1 MESSNMSDSTNS
13 EKTPATPLFKQ
24 AQFRKLVLIL
34 ILSIFV
40 ILFIAWIYNHNR
52 ESTDDAFIE
61 ANVVQIS
68 PHINGYILQVK
79 VNDNQWVNQGD
90 LLAEIDPRDF
100 QVQVDQAQANL
111 DAAIARHGA
120 SIHDV
125 TLTEETTTAIIS
137 QAKNNFLSAKA
148 LAEQAQSL
156 VTAAEAQSQL
166 AAADLIR
173 YQALYDKDEI
183 SKQRLDKVTANKIA
197 AKANLEAQKRAY
209 LSAKAAVEVALAKL
223 NEAQTAPKQVA
234 VKKDQAKGG
243 QASVEEAQANLKA
256 AQLNL
261 SYTKLIAPVSGH
273 VVRKNLSIGQL
284 VAPGNA
290 VMGIVYDAPWVIAN
304 FKETQLTKMHPG
316 EKVIIKVDA
325 FPSHDFHGHIDSIQ
339 NGTGSRFSLLPP
351 ENATGNY
358 VKIVQRVPVKIVF
371 DEPINSLSH
380 LAPGMSVTPTVYLDD
395 NTRL

>member
-1 MESSNMSDSTNS
+1 MSDSTNS
-13 EKTPATPLFKQ
+13 DKTTAIPLFKQ
-24 AQFRKLVLIL
+24 AQFKRLVLIL
-34 ILSIFV
+34 SLSIFI

-68 PHINGYILQVK
+68 PHINGYVLQVK
-79 VNDNQWVNQGD
+79 VNDNQWVKQGD

-100 QVQVDQAQANL
+100 QVQVDQAKANL

-120 SIHDV
+120 SVHDV
-125 TLTEETTTAIIS
+125 TLTEETTAAIIS
-137 QAKNNFLSAKA
+137 QAKNNYLSAKA
-148 LAEQAQSL
+148 LAQQAQSL
-156 VTAAEAQSQL
+156 VTAAEAQSKL

-173 YQALYDKDEI
+173 YQALFDKDEI
-183 SKQRLDKVTANKIA
+183 SRQRLDQVTANKIA
-197 AKANLEAQKRAY
+197 ASANLEAQKRAY

-243 QASVEEAQANLKA
+243 QATVEEAQANLKA
-256 AQLNL
+256 AELNL

-273 VVRKNLSIGQL
+273 IVRKNLSIGQL
-284 VAPGNA
+284 VAPGTA
-290 VMGIVYDAPWVIAN
+290 LLGIVYDAPWVIAN

-316 EKVIIKVDA
+316 EKVLIKVDA
-325 FPSHDFHGHIDSIQ
+325 FPSHEFHGHIDSIQ

>member
-1 MESSNMSDSTNS
+1 MSDSTNS
-13 EKTPATPLFKQ
+13 DKTTAIPLFKQ
-24 AQFRKLVLIL
+24 AQFKRLVLIL
-34 ILSIFV
+34 SLSIFI

-68 PHINGYILQVK
+68 PHINGYVLQVK
-79 VNDNQWVNQGD
+79 VNDNQWVKQGD

-100 QVQVDQAQANL
+100 QVQVDQAKANL

-120 SIHDV
+120 SVHDV
-125 TLTEETTTAIIS
+125 TLTEETTAAIIS
-137 QAKNNFLSAKA
+137 QAKNNYLSAKA
-148 LAEQAQSL
+148 LAQQAQSL
-156 VTAAEAQSQL
+156 VTAAEAQSKL

-173 YQALYDKDEI
+173 YQALFDKDEI
-183 SKQRLDKVTANKIA
+183 SRQRLDQVTANKIA
-197 AKANLEAQKRAY
+197 ASANLEAQKRAY

-243 QASVEEAQANLKA
+243 QATVEEAQANLKA
-256 AQLNL
+256 AELNL

-273 VVRKNLSIGQL
+273 IVRKNLSIGQL
-284 VAPGNA
+284 VAPGTA
-290 VMGIVYDAPWVIAN
+290 LLGIVYDAPWVIAN
-304 FKETQLTKMHPG
+304 FKETQLTKMHSG
-316 EKVIIKVDA
+316 EKVLIKVDA
-325 FPSHDFHGHIDSIQ
+325 FPSHEFHGHIDSIQ

-395 NTRL
+395 NTRF